1 MEGLIG
7 IGAVILGI
15 LLRFGIPVLCT
26 ALLIWLLRKLDQ
38 RWQREGTAY
47 QSKTGLKELPIF
59 GDLRCWVT
67 NDCTPEQ
74 RERCPAVIEAVRP
87 CWQVYRDGDGVLKE
101 RCLDCEVFKNAPIP
115 VPA

>member
-38 RWQREGTAY
+38 RWQREGTRWSSRHVGETGWSASL
-47 QSKTGLKELPIF
+47 QSS
-59 GDLRCWVT
+59 
-67 NDCTPEQ
+67 
-74 RERCPAVIEAVRP
+74 ARP
-87 CWQVYRDGDGVLKE
+87 TASR
-101 RCLDCEVFKNAPIP
+101 
-115 VPA
+115 